1 MDSEAVPAAPLA
13 EWLQAPPSAAH
24 SVPTR
29 PHAHTQTHTI
39 GTQQLG
45 YPAPFDTHTHTLHT
59 QLKQIALTNANSS
72 V

>member
-13 EWLQAPPSAAH
+13 EWLQAPPSVAH

-29 PHAHTQTHTI
+29 PHTHTV

-45 YPAPFDTHTHTLHT
+45 DPAPLTHTHTHRHF
-59 QLKQIALTNANSS
+59 AFN
-72 V
+72 

>member
-13 EWLQAPPSAAH
+13 EWLQAPRSVAH

-29 PHAHTQTHTI
+29 PQTHTV

-45 YPAPFDTHTHTLHT
+45 DPAPFDTHTHIHT
-59 QLKQIALTNANSS
+59 HILRI
-72 V
+72 